1 MIKACLLLQ
10 IRDPVGRVD
19 INLNPV
25 LTTYLDSRT
34 KEKKKKKTSPM
45 EVNDILKDFES
56 SVRPQLRTEEHTLE
70 EELVQAMINERM
82 APELLPYK
90 HQLMDTVLLR
100 IQSQQQ
106 FLLDS
111 HEYGDSNAEAGVVS
125 SDYKLRLMIIET
137 DIERISYIIRLYIR
151 TRLSKIE
158 QFTIHYINET
168 AEELNASNSRLSAQ
182 ERSYMHKFFQILT
195 QLYNNSFLR
204 NMPQELALLDDNQD
218 FENMVTKPDLDRPV
232 FVKVLS
238 SAPIEISLGDDEVL
252 VLEKDGIYV
261 VRYRLIRVY
270 LEIGDVVLI

>member
-1 MIKACLLLQ
+1 
-10 IRDPVGRVD
+10 
-19 INLNPV
+19 
-25 LTTYLDSRT
+25 
-34 KEKKKKKTSPM
+34 M
-45 EVNDILKDFES
+45 EVDDILKDFES
-56 SVRPQLRTEEHTLE
+56 SVRPQLKTEEHTLE

-218 FENMVTKPDLDRPV
+218 FENMVTKPDLNRPV

-261 VRYRLIRVY
+261 VRYRLIKVY